1 MPTLTAENARL
12 SAENVELRSLVEHL
26 EVARLVAEGLS
37 NKEIG
42 SRLFLSERT
51 VETHVFKILNR
62 LDINSPRRDRQL
74 GNTGAETGLARHRL
88 GGPRLHDAEER
99 KTDDRGTAPH
109 QAVPQHHSGR

>member
-1 MPTLTAENARL
+1 MPTLTAENARH

-26 EVARLVAEGLS
+26 EVA
-37 NKEIG
+37 
-42 SRLFLSERT
+42 
-51 VETHVFKILNR
+51 HVFKILNR

-109 QAVPQHHSGR
+109 QAAPQHHSGR